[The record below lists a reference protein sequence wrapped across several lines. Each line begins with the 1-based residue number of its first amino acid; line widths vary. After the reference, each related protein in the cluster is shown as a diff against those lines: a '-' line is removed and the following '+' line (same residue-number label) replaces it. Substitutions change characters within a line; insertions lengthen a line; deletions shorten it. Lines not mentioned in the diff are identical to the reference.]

1 MAFTYDITT
10 NRGRVRVNLSDTDST
25 AYVFEAE
32 ELDQLRT
39 TEGDVDGA
47 TAASLRALLASAA
60 RRAKYF
66 AMQGLTLDSKQQV
79 QSLQAALSA
88 YETNAGPSVAV
99 VMGGNIPQDRG
110 FTEPVV
116 G

>member
-10 NRGRVRVNLSDTDST
+10 DRGRVRFNLSDTDST
-25 AYVFEAE
+25 AYVFEDE
-32 ELDQLRT
+32 ELDQILT
-39 TEGDVDGA
+39 TEGGVEGA
-47 TAASLRALLASAA
+47 TAACLRALLASAA

-66 AMQGLTLDSKQQV
+66 AMQGLTLDSKSQV

-88 YETNAGPSVAV
+88 YEVNAGPSVAV
-99 VMGGNIPQDRG
+99 RMGGAIPQDRG